1 MSRIGADHLARDAV
15 VYVRQSTPGQLR
27 HNHESRRRQYGL
39 AERARSLG
47 WREPAVIDEDLGRSG
62 GGTSRP
68 GFERLL
74 AAICEGRVGM
84 VLSLEASRL
93 ARNGRDWH
101 TLLEF
106 CALVGCLLGDED
118 GIYDPRQPND
128 RLLLGMKGTLSEMEL
143 STLRQR
149 SEAALRLK
157 ASRGEL
163 FLGVAVGYVRERRDR
178 IAKDPDRRVREAVE
192 LVFGKFAQLR
202 SVRQVHLWLRQEDLR
217 LPASVHDGGEWRTEW
232 RPAVYGAV
240 HRMLTNPVYAGAYAY
255 GRTGSRVTVENGR
268 KRVRRG
274 VRRER
279 ADWDVLIRDHHEG
292 YVSWD
297 EFERN
302 QRLIA
307 DNANCQGAAARG
319 AVRRGEAL
327 LGGLLRCAHCGRR
340 LRVHYGG
347 GAGRF
352 RYRCLGGDARHGAG
366 PCIGFGGARVDAAVG
381 AEVVRLLSPLGV
393 EAALAAIGM
402 REGEHAATRRQSEL
416 ALAEARYEAD
426 LARRPVRRRG
436 SRQPVGGGGAGAP
449 LERPPGRGAPAGT
462 TRRGAGCRW
471 FAGPLGRREGTPDGA
486 RRRCRDGVGASG
498 RDGGDPQGHR
508 ARAARTGRGRAGR
521 RPHRVAAALVRRGPH
536 ASARAA
542 RAHRGAS
549 LADGC
554 AGGGSRPRAGEA
566 AAGQGHRRGP
576 EPPGQEDGA
585 RQHLDAGEGV
595 QPPQRPRRGRP
606 PPRGDGGTRRADAQ
620 GRRGAARHEQDDR
633 VAADRRRDDRRR
645 ARVQGRA
652 VGDPEGTNRRAP
664 RHGLPP
670 RGSSNARSE
679 TERARFFSNIARWC
693 IVCLDSR
700 DLIVRGSSPWTK
712 RG

>member
-47 WREPAVIDEDLGRSG
+47 WREPVVIDEDLGRSG

-202 SVRQVHLWLRQEDLR
+202 SVRQVHLWLRQEDVR
-217 LPASVHDGGEWRTEW
+217 LPASVHDGEEWRTEW

-274 VRRER
+274 LRRER

-292 YVSWD
+292 YVAW
-297 EFERN
+297 EEYERN

-307 DNANCQGAAARG
+307 DNANSQGAAVRG
-319 AVRRGEAL
+319 AVRRGDAL
-327 LGGLLRCAHCGRR
+327 LAGLLRCGHCGRR

-347 GAGRF
+347 AAGRF

-381 AEVVRLLSPLGV
+381 DEVVRLLNPLGV

-426 LARRPVRRRG
+426 LARRRYDAVDPANRLVAAELERRWNAGLGEVRRREQRVAALAADG
-436 SRQPVGGGGAGAP
+436 SQALSAAEEERLVALGDDVGTAWAHPAATAATRKGIVRAL
-449 LERPPGRGAPAGT
+449 LEQVVVRLADDRVELLLHW
-462 TRRGAGCRW
+462 C
-471 FAGPLGRREGTPDGA
+471 
-486 RRRCRDGVGASG
+486 
-498 RDGGDPQGHR
+498 GGDHTRLHVPR
-508 ARAARTGRGRAGR
+508 ARTGEHRWRTDAQVEDLVRALARQLPDKAIAAVLNRLGKRTGRGNTWTQARVCSHRNGHGVAAHRPGEMAERGELTLKDAAARLGTSKTTVLRLIADGTIDAAHVCKGAPWAIPKARIDALQGTDFRRAGPVTR
-521 RPHRVAAALVRRGPH
+521 DSKQKELDF
-536 ASARAA
+536 SA
-542 RAHRGAS
+542 
-549 LADGC
+549 
-554 AGGGSRPRAGEA
+554 
-566 AAGQGHRRGP
+566 
-576 EPPGQEDGA
+576 
-585 RQHLDAGEGV
+585 
-595 QPPQRPRRGRP
+595 
-606 PPRGDGGTRRADAQ
+606 T
-620 GRRGAARHEQDDR
+620 
-633 VAADRRRDDRRR
+633 
-645 ARVQGRA
+645 
-652 VGDPEGTNRRAP
+652 
-664 RHGLPP
+664 
-670 RGSSNARSE
+670 
-679 TERARFFSNIARWC
+679 
-693 IVCLDSR
+693 
-700 DLIVRGSSPWTK
+700 
-712 RG
+712 

>member
-47 WREPAVIDEDLGRSG
+47 WREPVVIDEDLGRSG

-202 SVRQVHLWLRQEDLR
+202 SVRQVHLWLRQEDVR
-217 LPASVHDGGEWRTEW
+217 LPAAVHDGGEWRTEW

-327 LGGLLRCAHCGRR
+327 LGGLLRCGHCGRR

-347 GAGRF
+347 AAGRF

-381 AEVVRLLSPLGV
+381 DEVVRLLNPLGDRGG
-393 EAALAAIGM
+393 ARRDRDARG
-402 REGEHAATRRQSEL
+402 RTRRD
-416 ALAEARYEAD
+416 AAPVGAG
-426 LARRPVRRRG
+426 ARRGALRGGSGAAPVRRRG

-449 LERPPGRGAPAGT
+449 LERRPGRGAAAGT
-462 TRRGAGCRW
+462 TRRGAGGRR

-508 ARAARTGRGRAGR
+508 ARAARTGRGQAGR

-554 AGGGSRPRAGEA
+554 AGGGSRPRAG
-566 AAGQGHRRGP
+566 
-576 EPPGQEDGA
+576 
-585 RQHLDAGEGV
+585 
-595 QPPQRPRRGRP
+595 
-606 PPRGDGGTRRADAQ
+606 
-620 GRRGAARHEQDDR
+620 
-633 VAADRRRDDRRR
+633 
-645 ARVQGRA
+645 
-652 VGDPEGTNRRAP
+652 
-664 RHGLPP
+664 
-670 RGSSNARSE
+670 RGSCRTRPSPRS
-679 TERARFFSNIARWC
+679 
-693 IVCLDSR
+693 
-700 DLIVRGSSPWTK
+700 
-712 RG
+712 